1 MEIELTRMS
10 SKGQIVIPLALR
22 KKLAIKDGEIL
33 AVSTKDDILVLKKVE
48 NPLED
53 DLKTL
58 DKIKEAWKEIEAGKY
73 KKLASEDFLKEIAQ
87 W

>member
-22 KKLAIKDGEIL
+22 KKLAIKDGEML
-33 AVSTKDDILVLKKVE
+33 AVSTKDDILVLKKVQ

-58 DKIKEAWKEIEAGKY
+58 DEIKEAWKEIEAGKY
-73 KKLASEDFLKEIAQ
+73 KKLTSENFLKEIAQ

>member
-22 KKLAIKDGEIL
+22 KKLAIKDGEML

-58 DKIKEAWKEIEAGKY
+58 DEIKEAWKEIEAGKY
-73 KKLASEDFLKEIAQ
+73 KKLTSEAFLKEISQ